1 MSTRFAMGARV
12 KVRAGK
18 PDPAARH
25 IRTPH
30 CFRGQDGVVVLSLG
44 AFQDPSLLA
53 EDRTGVPVPLYR
65 VRFAAPSLFPQ
76 AQAGDEIDVELY
88 ETWLEATVVV

>member
-1 MSTRFAMGARV
+1 MSARFAVGTRV
-12 KVRAGK
+12 RVRGEK
-18 PDPAARH
+18 PDQAARH

-30 CFRGQDGVVVLSLG
+30 VFRGREGVVALSLG

-53 EDRTGVPVPLYR
+53 EGRTGAPVPLYR

-76 AQAGDEIDVELY
+76 ARAGDEIDVELY
-88 ETWLEATVVV
+88 ETWLEAAGEV